1 MIYLD
6 VDMCILGPSFFNHK
20 YIDLHEAQNP
30 PLLKSQN
37 IPIAGWQFRRGSEP
51 ASARHLN
58 LLVTLALEPA
68 RLVRACQNRY
78 HSTGNCRTGRA
89 PFLDKKQLHCLLTY
103 FPPTKIP
110 ALGLQKRVWVA
121 ISFFLRSN

>member
-1 MIYLD
+1 MLICVFWVQAFSLTS
-6 VDMCILGPSFFNHK
+6 ILTCMRPKNS
-20 YIDLHEAQNP
+20 AV
-30 PLLKSQN
+30 LKSQN
-37 IPIAGWQFRRGSEP
+37 IQRASCQFRRGSEP

-68 RLVRACQNRY
+68 RLVRAYQHRY

-110 ALGLQKRVWVA
+110 TLRLQKRVWVA
-121 ISFFLRSN
+121 ISFFLRSY